1 MMRPSMFAWSVL
13 CVLATLLVRVG
24 GPSAQ
29 MDGGRPPV
37 DVEQALCDIGAVFA
51 KLSMIKSNADCV
63 AGCAHGTGAC
73 PADWYP
79 NSGDTCSAACGVV
92 FEPFWDQCGAM
103 LTTAGMGGMDEMGI
117 FYDRCLES
125 LYPPGVCGTFC
136 NQHTYECFLAD
147 VQNACC
153 DEDGRNC
160 PDGQDIPNTC
170 PVGCAVLFPE
180 FLETCRAHVQEQA
193 GLQEA
198 DYEEFETL
206 CLDQDG
212 LALVEYALML
222 MSDGC
227 ILDLSGGGNGGHRR
241 RLLNYL
247 RRLQGYLSQR
257 FGASSPG
264 CTWDEIDDISR
275 DVDGC
280 ASPSSPSLILL
291 QLVDRVLRI
300 CRQNL
305 LRIGRLRLPDRRR
318 RHPPAQHLQ
327 PRVRR
332 RDALLRRH
340 LRPHRHRRARRG
352 E

>member
-1 MMRPSMFAWSVL
+1 M
-13 CVLATLLVRVG
+13 
-24 GPSAQ
+24 
-29 MDGGRPPV
+29 
-37 DVEQALCDIGAVFA
+37 
-51 KLSMIKSNADCV
+51 
-63 AGCAHGTGAC
+63 
-73 PADWYP
+73 
-79 NSGDTCSAACGVV
+79 
-92 FEPFWDQCGAM
+92 
-103 LTTAGMGGMDEMGI
+103 
-117 FYDRCLES
+117 
-125 LYPPGVCGTFC
+125 CGTFC

-212 LALVEYALML
+212 LALVEYAMMM

-227 ILDLSGGGNGGHRR
+227 ILDLSGGGNGGGHRR

-280 ASPSSPSLILL
+280 ACPPFPPFLRVLS
-291 QLVDRVLRI
+291 QVVDRVLRI

-305 LRIGRLRLPDRRR
+305 LRIGRLRLPNRRR
-318 RHPPAQHLQ
+318 HHPPAQHLQ

-340 LRPHRHRRARRG
+340 LRPHRHGRARRG

>member
-1 MMRPSMFAWSVL
+1 MIARFLFVSWSVS
-13 CVLATLLVRVG
+13 TLLLRVG
-24 GPSAQ
+24 AQSAQ

-37 DVEQALCDIGAVFA
+37 EVEQALCDIGAVFA
-51 KLSMIKSNADCV
+51 KLSMIKNNADCV

-79 NSGDTCSAACGVV
+79 NSDDMCSAACGVV

-212 LALVEYALML
+212 LALVEYAMMM

-227 ILDLSGGGNGGHRR
+227 ILDLAAGGNGGGHRR

-275 DVDGC
+275 DVDAC
-280 ASPSSPSLILL
+280 ASPSP
-291 QLVDRVLRI
+291 
-300 CRQNL
+300 
-305 LRIGRLRLPDRRR
+305 LP
-318 RHPPAQHLQ
+318 RHSFTT
-327 PRVRR
+327 
-332 RDALLRRH
+332 
-340 LRPHRHRRARRG
+340 G
-352 E
+352 